1 MTIRPATGDDVAG
14 VLALEVELFGADA
27 WSEQT
32 VLATLDRGRVLVA
45 EDGGVLL
52 GYVVL
57 ADADDVA
64 DLERIG
70 VRRDHQRAGL
80 ASALLDAAL
89 RDARAGT
96 GCCSRCAPTT
106 GRPWPSTHGPGS
118 RRSTGAAATTATA
131 PMRIVLEL
139 DLRQGSTSGS
149 AA

>member
-1 MTIRPATGDDVAG
+1 VTIRPATGDDVAC
-14 VLALEVELFGADA
+14 VLALELALFGEDA

-32 VLATLDRGRVLVA
+32 VLATLARGRVLVA
-45 EDGGVLL
+45 EDGDVLL

-89 RDARAGT
+89 RDHERDRVLLEVRADNRPALAFYTRAGF
-96 GCCSRCAPTT
+96 AEI
-106 GRPWPSTHGPGS
+106 H
-118 RRSTGAAATTATA
+118 RRRRYYRDGTDA
-131 PMRIVLEL
+131 IVLEL
-139 DLRQGSTSGS
+139 DLRHRPRQ
-149 AA
+149 AVEP